1 LLEVP
6 DVVRSALEAVEGALC
21 LSEVPEMMR
30 CVLLCMLE
38 AVDGGLCIR
47 EAVEV
52 SEMLEVLG
60 VIRCALFCMLEA
72 EEDRFCLLEV
82 LELVSLPSGDAH
94 ANVAGDTDSVT

>member
-1 LLEVP
+1 MGSVCFSCMLDLPEV
-6 DVVRSALEAVEGALC
+6 
-21 LSEVPEMMR
+21 MR

-38 AVDGGLCIR
+38 AVEGRLCIR

-60 VIRCALFCMLEA
+60 VIRCAEFCMLEA

-82 LELVSLPSGDAH
+82 LELVSLPSDDAH